1 MTGVRLQD
9 LTWVLLLTR
18 LGSSVK
24 DPPRQITVSFPFL
37 HMQEQNRGQDGAEGA
52 AADNNNNNTNNPEG
66 IILHIEAREYKAL
79 SEARKMYD

>member
-1 MTGVRLQD
+1 MRLQD

-37 HMQEQNRGQDGAEGA
+37 HMQEQDLGQEGA
-52 AADNNNNNTNNPEG
+52 AGGARLTRNSIINPE
-66 IILHIEAREYKAL
+66 RENTVVTL
-79 SEARKMYD
+79 T